1 VTFFDRIARRY
12 DRTFAPDAASTRAD
26 LHAFLSK
33 WGPPLDPP
41 LDQKVALDLGCG
53 TGRAFPHLLEAGL
66 SVIGLDA
73 SLPMLTE
80 AAKRSSAANVALLRA
95 DFWAR
100 WPIADQS
107 IDVVLALHSV
117 LAHPPSDP
125 EADWAHV
132 GREIARVGKPGAL
145 VAIDIPD
152 PAFAARSMRHLGGDR
167 YAFED
172 GSVSIEAVIPEP
184 SRVLSALALP
194 LSLVT
199 GPQGPRA
206 VGRLTRRS

>member
-1 VTFFDRIARRY
+1 MIAPEFFDRIARRY
-12 DRTFAPDAASTRAD
+12 DRTFAPDAASTGAD
-26 LHAFLSK
+26 LRALLS
-33 WGPPLDPP
+33 GASG
-41 LDQKVALDLGCG
+41 VALDLGCG

-66 SVIGLDA
+66 SVIALDA
-73 SLPMLTE
+73 SLPMLAE
-80 AAKRSSAANVALLRA
+80 AAKRSSAAEVALVRA

-100 WPIADQS
+100 WPIADGS

-117 LAHPPSDP
+117 LAHPPHDP
-125 EADWAHV
+125 ESDWAHV
-132 GREIARVGKPGAL
+132 GREILRVAKPGAL

-152 PAFAARSMRHLGGDR
+152 PEFAARSMRSLGGDR

-172 GSVSIEAVIPEP
+172 PSAEVEAVIPDP
-184 SRVLSALALP
+184 ARVLAALALP
-194 LSLVT
+194 LSLVI